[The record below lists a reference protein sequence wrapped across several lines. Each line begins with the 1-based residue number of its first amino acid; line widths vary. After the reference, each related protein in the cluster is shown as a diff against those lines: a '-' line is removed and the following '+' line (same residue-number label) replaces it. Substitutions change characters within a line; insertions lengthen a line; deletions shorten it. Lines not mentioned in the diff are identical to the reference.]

1 MPCKWL
7 RGNAADRFYCAVEGD
22 ERDKRF
28 DLGCLENDEWD
39 CYEEAEPAAKEEKDA
54 N

>member
-7 RGNAADRFYCAVEGD
+7 RGNAAVRYFCQLD
-22 ERDKRF
+22 EEEQRF

-39 CYEEAEPAAKEEKDA
+39 CYEEAEPDAKEEKSDG
-54 N
+54 